1 MKLQRR
7 LKRIRLK
14 DLGAAHS
21 FLQIGYHREVKQ
33 EEPVRDFLN
42 RTSDYGVYLKNHHIG
57 DIILDEEAIAAGVRR
72 VAERL
77 NQDFADAVVITV
89 VPGGILYTAD
99 LTRQLT
105 FDVSMDYISCPHT
118 PGERNN
124 NSTIVYHHN
133 IEIAGRHVIIIDDA
147 IESGGT
153 MKRLVEYIS
162 ENYQPASVSIAVL
175 FVKPGRVDIPV
186 KQYYAYEME
195 SDDLLIGY
203 GMPWDNKYRNRPNVA
218 KLIK

>member
-1 MKLQRR
+1 MENQ
-7 LKRIRLK
+7 
-14 DLGAAHS
+14 
-21 FLQIGYHREVKQ
+21 
-33 EEPVRDFLN
+33 
-42 RTSDYGVYLKNHHIG
+42 HIG
-57 DIILDEEAIAAGVRR
+57 DIILDEEAIATGVRN
-72 VAERL
+72 VAARL
-77 NQDFADAVVITV
+77 NQNFTDAVVITV

-105 FDVSMDYISCPHT
+105 FDVNMDYISCPHT
-118 PGERNN
+118 PGDRNN
-124 NSTIVYHHN
+124 TSTIVYHHN
-133 IEIAGRHVIIIDDA
+133 IEINGRNVIIIDDA